1 MRDCSLPEL
10 PSWLLALDDAMQ
22 GVADAYT
29 TLIERA
35 TRIRDAVA
43 EITVSMARDA
53 GYRSPQ
59 ALVTERYEGMFRGL
73 DAKVVQ
79 PALRAAGFS
88 QSETALM
95 CGVTKQAV
103 KKAEHRKREAERQGY
118 SVPPQDNAT
127 VTDDHASDAPEP
139 VTDATGPQPFGNPS
153 PQADIIPYTAPQ
165 THVEPPVRVVE
176 TIKPVLAWPT
186 GKPRPGDVTDLLGML
201 KDVNPR
207 VLESALVSTG
217 DRDLIQSIMS
227 VSIDA
232 LQRVGI

>member
-1 MRDCSLPEL
+1 MSDCSLPEL
-10 PSWLLALDDAMQ
+10 PSWLLALDEAMQ

-35 TRIRDAVA
+35 TRIREAVA
-43 EITVSMARDA
+43 EITVSMAMDA

-95 CGVTKQAV
+95 CGVSKGSVHQREMRDRKQSGGGY
-103 KKAEHRKREAERQGY
+103 ERT
-118 SVPPQDNAT
+118 PQDNAT
-127 VTDDHASDAPEP
+127 VTDDHTSGIPEHVGDAE
-139 VTDATGPQPFGNPS
+139 TPQSSGNPS
-153 PQADIIPYTAPQ
+153 SQADIIPYTAPQ
-165 THVEPPVRVVE
+165 THVEPSVTVVE

-186 GKPRPGDVTDLLGML
+186 GKPRPGDVIDLLGML

-217 DRDLIQSIMS
+217 DTELFQFIITTT
-227 VSIDA
+227 VKA
-232 LQRVGI
+232 LQKVGI